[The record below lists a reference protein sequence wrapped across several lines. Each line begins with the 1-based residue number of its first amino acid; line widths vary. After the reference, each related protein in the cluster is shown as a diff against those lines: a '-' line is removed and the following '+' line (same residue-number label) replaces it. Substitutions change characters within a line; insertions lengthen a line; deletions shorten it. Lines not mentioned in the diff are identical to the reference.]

1 MPASHLKCHLNV
13 KSLSLCCCGNLGS
26 TLCPGWQRGPLLAG
40 RPGLGAGTSYSAHRN
55 KGAHVPLS
63 EQGSRRPDYACTV
76 DNLPWG
82 DREKKSPI
90 IGIFEP
96 KLFFFFFLFLFL
108 CCLLYKNPCK
118 GPHSCSC
125 GEKYQL
131 WGLPGRGMR
140 LPILIES
147 PKLGY

>member
-1 MPASHLKCHLNV
+1 MPASHLKCHLHV
-13 KSLSLCCCGNLGS
+13 KSLSLSCCGNLSS

-63 EQGSRRPDYACTV
+63 EQGSRRPDYAALLTTFHGETGKRNPLLLASLSQSCFFPPFSLCAARCTKT
-76 DNLPWG
+76 PA
-82 DREKKSPI
+82 
-90 IGIFEP
+90 
-96 KLFFFFFLFLFL
+96 
-108 CCLLYKNPCK
+108 K
-118 GPHSCSC
+118 GPTHALAKK
-125 GEKYQL
+125 KYQL

-140 LPILIES
+140 FPILIES

>member
-1 MPASHLKCHLNV
+1 MPASHLKCHLHV
-13 KSLSLCCCGNLGS
+13 KSVSLSCCGNLGS

-55 KGAHVPLS
+55 KGAHVPLY

-96 KLFFFFFLFLFL
+96 KLFFLFFSL
-108 CCLLYKNPCK
+108 CAACHTKTPAK
-118 GPHSCSC
+118 GPTHALAKKSTDC
-125 GEKYQL
+125 EAP
-131 WGLPGRGMR
+131 PGRGTR
-140 LPILIES
+140 PPILIES